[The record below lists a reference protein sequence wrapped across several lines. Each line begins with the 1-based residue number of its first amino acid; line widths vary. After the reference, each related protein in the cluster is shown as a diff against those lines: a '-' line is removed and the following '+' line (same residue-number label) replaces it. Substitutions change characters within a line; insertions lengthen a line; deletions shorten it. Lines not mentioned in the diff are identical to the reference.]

1 MSHMSNTAR
10 WGQRLKKEIEAV
22 ALTTLYF
29 LVWLGALVLIK
40 KLILDQYQIQFRGV
54 TVALFGA
61 LVIAKVVLVL
71 EYVPLGRWI
80 SRHAVLVD
88 IVLRTL
94 LYTLGVAIVMLLEKA
109 FEVRHEAGGF
119 GAALVHVFDHRDVA
133 HVWANV
139 IGVGGALLV
148 FNVLSVLR
156 RQVAGRKLVP
166 FFLKPPSE

>member
-1 MSHMSNTAR
+1 MR
-10 WGQRLKKEIEAV
+10 LRRLGQSLKKEIEAV

-29 LVWLGALVLIK
+29 LVWLGALVLLK
-40 KLILDQYQIQFRGV
+40 KLILDEYHIEFRGV
-54 TVALFGA
+54 TIALVGA

-94 LYTLGVAIVMLLEKA
+94 LYTLGVAVVLLLEKA
-109 FEVRHEAGGF
+109 FEARHEAGGF
-119 GAALVHVFDHRDVA
+119 GAALVHVFDHRDTA

-156 RQVAGRKLVP
+156 RQVAGRKLIP
-166 FFLKPPSE
+166 FFLKPPSEDQ